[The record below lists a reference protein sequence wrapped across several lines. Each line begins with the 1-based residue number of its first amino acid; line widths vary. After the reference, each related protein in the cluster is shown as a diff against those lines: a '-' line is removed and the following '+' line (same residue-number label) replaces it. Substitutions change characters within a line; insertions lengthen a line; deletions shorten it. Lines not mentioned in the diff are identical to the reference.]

1 MAATPGNVSGVT
13 PFPDSCSGLSLAA
26 GEALAGTASTAA
38 GYLLLEHGGPWGA
51 KVMRDA
57 VFPGPG
63 GDGLGGRLQEL
74 LTPLGVTPL
83 LVRRCGAR
91 HGVPSPATVM
101 LVALGAAGGHGAR
114 RQVTHLGEV
123 AGWDLAAALV
133 TLRAG
138 DVPDGW
144 EPLGTQYL
152 VCTHARRDPCCGRL
166 GRPLAA
172 ALTAAVPD
180 RTWEASHL
188 GGHRLAANTL
198 VLPEGVVYG
207 RLNPADVP
215 SLTEAHDGGRLL
227 VGALRGRAALPPP
240 LQAAEIGLR
249 LATGTDAAG
258 ALTLLGTAPTTVAPS
273 AGGPAP
279 EPAAPAVHDPVA
291 PAASGPAGAPVAPS
305 TTWVSRWAAGT
316 QVWRVSVD
324 VLPGTGGPRPASCGN
339 EPVAPAVRHEVTSVT
354 AEP

>member
-1 MAATPGNVSGVT
+1 MT

-26 GEALAGTASTAA
+26 GETLAGTASTAT

-63 GDGLGGRLQEL
+63 GDGLGGRLQAI

-91 HGVPSPATVM
+91 HGVPYPATVM
-101 LVALGAAGGHGAR
+101 LVALGAAGGHGAV

-123 AGWDLAAALV
+123 AGWDLAAALA

-138 DVPDGW
+138 TVPDGW

-172 ALTAAVPD
+172 ALTASVPD

-198 VLPEGVVYG
+198 VVPDGVVYG
-207 RLNPADVP
+207 RLTPADVP

-227 VGALRGRAALPPP
+227 LGALRGRAALPPP
-240 LQAAEIGLR
+240 HQAAEIGLR
-249 LATGTDAAG
+249 LAAGVDAAG
-258 ALTLLGTAPTTVAPS
+258 ALTFLGAEELGATGT
-273 AGGPAP
+273 PAP
-279 EPAAPAVHDPVA
+279 ERTDVDD
-291 PAASGPAGAPVAPS
+291 GAI
-305 TTWVSRWAAGT
+305 TTWVSRWEAVGRSWK
-316 QVWRVSVD
+316 VVVD
-324 VLPGTGGPRPASCGN
+324 VVPGTGGPRPASCGD
-339 EPVAPAVRHEVTSVT
+339 EPVPPAARHEVTSVT
-354 AEP
+354 AEY